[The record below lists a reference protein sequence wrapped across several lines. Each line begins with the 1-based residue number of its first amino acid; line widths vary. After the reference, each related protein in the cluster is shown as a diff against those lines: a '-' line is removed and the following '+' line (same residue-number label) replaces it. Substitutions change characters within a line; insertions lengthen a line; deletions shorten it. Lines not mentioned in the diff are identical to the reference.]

1 VEDLSIER
9 LKGLDWERGDVLILY
24 ARAWDPSYGL
34 ARWPWVRELLRKYFR
49 FADEAGLRDVT
60 DLPGLRPLVGFEQR
74 GFWVEIL
81 VVP

>member
-1 VEDLSIER
+1 
-9 LKGLDWERGDVLILY
+9 
-24 ARAWDPSYGL
+24 
-34 ARWPWVRELLRKYFR
+34 VRELLRKYFR

-60 DLPGLRPLVGFEQR
+60 DLPGLKPLVGFEQR

>member
-1 VEDLSIER
+1 MDR

-34 ARWPWVRELLRKYFR
+34 ARWPRVRELLRKYFR

-60 DLPGLRPLVGFEQR
+60 DLPGLKPLVGFEQR